1 MSLGMIFYISLI
13 EIYVKNMS
21 KMTVKEQLY
30 QYTLIY
36 KKYIE
41 KMAYTIKN
49 IKTANTGP
57 NNATGVKSVLDNA
70 GF

>member
-1 MSLGMIFYISLI
+1 MSLEIIFYISVI
-13 EIYVKNMS
+13 EIYVKDMS

-36 KKYIE
+36 KKYKE
-41 KMAYTIKN
+41 KMAHFIKN
-49 IKTANTGP
+49 VNLANTSP
-57 NNATGVKSVLDNA
+57 NNAIVVKSVLDNA

>member
-1 MSLGMIFYISLI
+1 MSLEIIFSISVI
-13 EIYVKNMS
+13 EIYVKDMS

-36 KKYIE
+36 KKYIK
-41 KMAYTIKN
+41 KMAHIIKN
-49 IKTANTGP
+49 VNIANTSP
-57 NNATGVKSVLDNA
+57 NNAIVVKSVLDNA

>member
-1 MSLGMIFYISLI
+1 
-13 EIYVKNMS
+13 MS

-41 KMAYTIKN
+41 KMAHIIKN
-49 IKTANTGP
+49 VNIANTSP
-57 NNATGVKSVLDNA
+57 NNAVVVKSVLDNA

>member
-1 MSLGMIFYISLI
+1 MSLEIIFNTSLI
-13 EIYVKNMS
+13 EIYVKEMS

-36 KKYIE
+36 KEYRE
-41 KMAYTIKN
+41 EMAHNVKN
-49 IKTANTGP
+49 VKIANTGP
-57 NNATGVKSVLDNA
+57 NNAVVVKSVLDNA

>member
-1 MSLGMIFYISLI
+1 MSLEIIFYISVI
-13 EIYVKNMS
+13 EIYVKDMS

-41 KMAYTIKN
+41 KMAHIIKN
-49 IKTANTGP
+49 VNIANTSP
-57 NNATGVKSVLDNA
+57 NNAIVVKSVLDIA